1 MSRSFWAAEHWCQEE
16 SGKVRHSFEAV
27 VLVCAVLMLPAV
39 LIQDSSL
46 HNPWGKVAD
55 GLGTFV
61 WVVFALELAFTLED
75 EFDLLPITEEDARAI
90 TTVALVVDHVSS
102 ELAQRAA
109 GEDR

>member
-1 MSRSFWAAEHWCQEE
+1 MADNAGGVDGRSEAEIRDMIVAIVAELAPNKDVELRDDCRLVEDLE
-16 SGKVRHSFEAV
+16 YHSLA
-27 VLVCAVLMLPAV
+27 L
-39 LIQDSSL
+39 
-46 HNPWGKVAD
+46 
-55 GLGTFV
+55 
-61 WVVFALELAFTLED
+61 LELAFTLED